1 MVWAMDLDDT
11 NGGCGLG
18 KNPLQTKLK
27 EVLLNDSVAKHTT
40 MQSHGFKPIQSSDSV
55 HTQHSSPDAKTA
67 QTSQPSSSVK
77 KTQSPLSA
85 DTIQMSSSVHS
96 SPPHHSILPTENKPS
111 HKAPKCGGL

>member
-40 MQSHGFKPIQSSDSV
+40 MQSHGFKPIHSSDSV
-55 HTQHSSPDAKTA
+55 HTQP
-67 QTSQPSSSVK
+67 SQPSSSAK

-96 SPPHHSILPTENKPS
+96 SPPHHSILPTENKSS